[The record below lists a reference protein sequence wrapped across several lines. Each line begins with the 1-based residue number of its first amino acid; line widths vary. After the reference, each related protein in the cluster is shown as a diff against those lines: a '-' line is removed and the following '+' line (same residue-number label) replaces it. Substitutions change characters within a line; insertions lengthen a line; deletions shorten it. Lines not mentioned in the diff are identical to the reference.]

1 MPHQKYEIDGI
12 EYPSVTTILNVVAK
26 PFLIKWANGLGKKG
40 IDYEEYLK
48 NSAGIGTLTHLL
60 IENHIKKTQT
70 DPNTLKQ
77 YKNEQIDIANKYF
90 ESFKKWYGAEEIT
103 PVLSECSMVSKE
115 LGYGGTCDFVFRD
128 KNNHAVLIDF
138 KTTSHIQKDYFIQMM
153 AYSELLSTSQKAFV
167 DKIAVLRL
175 LPDGHEYQEMDFKE
189 AINKYYGYFKA
200 CRTLYEIKKI
210 LDE

>member
-1 MPHQKYEIDGI
+1 MPHTKYEIDGI

-60 IENHIKKTQT
+60 IENHIKKMQT

-90 ESFKKWYGAEEIT
+90 ESFKKWYDTEEIT

-115 LGYGGTCDFVFRD
+115 LGYGGTCDFVFID
-128 KNNHAVLIDF
+128 KNNDTFLIDF
-138 KTTSHIQKDYFIQMM
+138 KTTTHIQKDYFIQMM

-175 LPDGHEYQEMDFKE
+175 LPDGYEYQEMDLKE
-189 AINKYYGYFKA
+189 ALNKYYGYFQA
-200 CRTLYEIKKI
+200 CRTLYEMKKT
-210 LDE
+210 LGE